1 MKTGTVK
8 AFLSDKGYG
17 FIAVEEGGPDF
28 FFHSSA
34 VPETQRSNLVRGA
47 KVSFEVGTK
56 RGKPQA
62 SAVEVLAAPPM
73 QLKPETIIG
82 RPFVR
87 RDEPNLTFEEEF
99 DREWGLR
106 PAK

>member
-1 MKTGTVK
+1 MQTGTVK

-17 FIAVEEGGPDF
+17 FIEVAEGGPDV

-34 VPETQRSNLVRGA
+34 VPEPQRSNIVRGA

-62 SAVEVLAAPPM
+62 SAVEVTAAPLM
-73 QLKPETIIG
+73 QVKAETIIG
-82 RPFVR
+82 RPFIR
-87 RDEPNLTFEEEF
+87 KTEPELTFEEEF
-99 DREWGLR
+99 EREWGLR